1 MAKPRVFV
9 SSTYYD
15 LRHIRASLEIFI
27 ESLGY
32 EAILSEKGDIA
43 YSPDQPLDESCYR
56 EVRNADIFVLIMG
69 GRYGEEASGTDK
81 TARRDFYERYDSITK
96 QEYLNA
102 VSQDI
107 PLYILIEKGVYADY
121 ETYLRNKGNTGIN
134 YAHVD
139 SVNVFKLIEFILA
152 QPRNNPMQH
161 FDRYSEIENWL
172 REQWAG
178 LFRELISRMSSQT
191 QLTSLSAQVAE
202 LGEVNKTL
210 RRYLEEVVSKIS
222 PESSANLIESETERL
237 TDVRKLSEISSNVLI
252 NDLHEFFGVPLDALY
267 KALVETKTVRDFMQ
281 RAIDAQE
288 DSHQLRINLEDISWD
303 YVNKHLNEARESIG
317 LEPMAAY
324 RPRQRKKV

>member
-56 EVRNADIFVLIMG
+56 EVRNADIFVLIVG
-69 GRYGEEASGTDK
+69 GRYGSEASGTDK
-81 TARRDFYERYDSITK
+81 KASGAFYERYESITK

-107 PLYILIEKGVYADY
+107 PVYVLIEKGVHADY
-121 ETYLRNKGNTGIN
+121 ETYLRNKANTDID
-134 YAHVD
+134 YAHAD
-139 SVNVFKLIEFILA
+139 SVNVFKLIEFIMA
-152 QPRNNPMQH
+152 QPRNNPVQH
-161 FDRYSEIENWL
+161 FDRHSEIEDWL

-178 LFRELISRMSSQT
+178 LFRELIARMSNQT
-191 QLTSLSAQVAE
+191 QLTSLSTQVAE

-210 RRYLEEVVSKIS
+210 RTYLEEVVSKIS
-222 PESSANLIESETERL
+222 PESSANLIQSETERL
-237 TDVRKLSEISSNVLI
+237 ADSRKLSEIRSNPI
-252 NDLHEFFGVPLDALY
+252 IKSMNETYNVPIDALY
-267 KALVETKTVRDFMQ
+267 HALIESKTTREFMQ
-281 RAIDAQE
+281 YAIEAMNKVKGSVPHRLKIGDLNW
-288 DSHQLRINLEDISWD
+288 S
-303 YVNKHLNEARESIG
+303 YVDPLLNEARVSIG
-317 LEPMAAY
+317 LEPMRIET
-324 RPRQRKKV
+324 RPLQ